1 MAKAKD
7 SQEVRDVSN
16 SPVRAALY
24 CRVSTDEQ
32 AREGM
37 SLTAQRERLTAF
49 CVSQGWEIA
58 NTYIDDGYS
67 GKDLNRPALTRVL
80 ADAREGQMDVLLV
93 WKLDRLSRRQRDVL
107 HLVEDEFGTAGVGL
121 RSITESFDTT
131 SPAGKAMLGML
142 SVFAQLERET
152 LIQRVRLGKEQS
164 AKQGRWFGGTP
175 PYGYRLPKGAHV
187 LEPDPN
193 TAPVVAMIFR
203 WFTRERWGLAKL
215 CMELNR
221 LGIRPALGT
230 RWGVRSVGQVLDNV
244 TYTGIIR
251 QRSVHHQGQHPAL
264 VDRETWAATRALRD
278 ERRHFGHR
286 DTGTYLLST
295 VPAFCGFCGSRI
307 QGHAQKRPGRESDL
321 YYACSGRYHDK
332 SRGPRI
338 ACAFGT
344 VRRDRVERW
353 LLQGLQRFAF
363 DDEELTRITTAALA
377 FASETEHD
385 RYTALT
391 ALRKQAA
398 SLEARLAR
406 WYDAFEQ
413 GALDPTSLRER
424 TAALRSEKE
433 ETDQA
438 IAALQRDASP
448 ADARIAVLESTIERL
463 KQLANVLAEM
473 PRDELTSLLPSVV
486 GRVVVHRDHLD
497 IVLWGQETAAT
508 AITPRP

>member
-1 MAKAKD
+1 
-7 SQEVRDVSN
+7 
-16 SPVRAALY
+16 
-24 CRVSTDEQ
+24 
-32 AREGM
+32 M

-49 CVSQGWEIA
+49 CISQGWEVA
-58 NTYIDDGYS
+58 HTYIDDGYS
-67 GKDLNRPALTRVL
+67 GKDLNRPAIQRAL
-80 ADAREGQMDVLLV
+80 ADARDGQVDVLLV

-187 LEPDPN
+187 LEADPD
-193 TAPVVAMIFR
+193 TAPVVEMIFR
-203 WFTRERWGLAKL
+203 WFTRERCGLSKI

-221 LGIRPALGT
+221 LGIRPALGE
-230 RWGVRSVGQVLDNV
+230 RWGIRSVGQILDNV
-244 TYTGIIR
+244 TYTGIVR
-251 QRSVHHQGQHPAL
+251 QREVHHQGQHAAL
-264 VDRETWAATRALRD
+264 VDGETWAAARALRS
-278 ERRHFGHR
+278 ERQHFGHR

-295 VPAFCGFCGSRI
+295 VPAFCGLCGSRI

-338 ACAFGT
+338 ACPFGT

-363 DDEELTRITTAALA
+363 DEEELTRITSEALA
-377 FASETEHD
+377 FASETERD
-385 RYTALT
+385 RHTALT
-391 ALRKQAA
+391 AVRKQAA
-398 SLEARLAR
+398 SLDARLAR

-433 ETDQA
+433 EADRA
-438 IAALQRDASP
+438 IAAIQRDAAP

-463 KQLANVLAEM
+463 RSLADVLAEM
-473 PRDELTSLLPSVV
+473 PRNELASVLPSVV

-497 IVLWGQETAAT
+497 IVLWGQEAA
-508 AITPRP
+508 AASANPKP